1 MPEEVVEAPMQLVVI
16 VQVELVELEELVYQ
30 ILFQDL
36 LLLTVVVE
44 VVDLNREVVQ
54 QVELVVEE
62 LGEVS
67 LQAQRLM
74 QRLIRVVVEVVELMM
89 VLQMPVVMEELV

>member
-1 MPEEVVEAPMQLVVI
+1 M
-16 VQVELVELEELVYQ
+16 
-30 ILFQDL
+30 
-36 LLLTVVVE
+36 
-44 VVDLNREVVQ
+44 VDLNPEVVH
-54 QVELVVEE
+54 QVDLVVEE

-89 VLQMPVVMEELV
+89 VFQIPVVMEVQV

>member
-1 MPEEVVEAPMQLVVI
+1 M
-16 VQVELVELEELVYQ
+16 
-30 ILFQDL
+30 
-36 LLLTVVVE
+36 
-44 VVDLNREVVQ
+44 VDLNPEVVH
-54 QVELVVEE
+54 QVDLVVEE

-89 VLQMPVVMEELV
+89 VLQIPVVMEVQV

>member
-1 MPEEVVEAPMQLVVI
+1 M
-16 VQVELVELEELVYQ
+16 
-30 ILFQDL
+30 
-36 LLLTVVVE
+36 LTLVVE
-44 VVDLNREVVQ
+44 VVDLNREVVH
-54 QVELVVEE
+54 QVDLVVEE

-89 VLQMPVVMEELV
+89 VLQIPVVMEVQV